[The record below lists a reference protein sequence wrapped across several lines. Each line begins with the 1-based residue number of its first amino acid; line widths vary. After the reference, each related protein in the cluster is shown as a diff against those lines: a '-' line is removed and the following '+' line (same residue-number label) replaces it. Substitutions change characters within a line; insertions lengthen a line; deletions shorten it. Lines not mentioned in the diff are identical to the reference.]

1 MADPHPP
8 TQDPYK
14 DPSFLRVSLQETHY
28 EEQRLLFL
36 RHLVIHSTT
45 ANSEILS
52 VPNNYYGLIQKP
64 LSELEPADIR
74 QFCYKDCAIYGNAQN
89 LGGVVPHRILD
100 DVYREWFPHR
110 AKDKDLK
117 WGSFFGKY
125 MGSSLPNTIPLAD
138 LIAFHARLYLKVKS
152 MEYEAIPQHGIM
164 AGERPEPQRGL
175 YRMRDTF
182 ALVFIIL
189 DKKNWQEDGVLLVF
203 RDRESTTGFHV
214 EGTEME
220 MEDVAPA
227 CVYRTSLKLAMKAVI
242 SRDEERRKRR
252 KEWNDLN
259 EEFYGSDD
267 D

>member
-14 DPSFLRVSLQETHY
+14 DPSFLRACLQETHY
-28 EEQRLLFL
+28 EEQRLHFL
-36 RHLVIHSTT
+36 RHLIIYSTT
-45 ANSEILS
+45 PNSDILS
-52 VPNNYYGLIQKP
+52 VPNNRYTLIRKS

-74 QFCYKDCAIYGNAQN
+74 QFCYKDCAIYGNAEK
-89 LGGVVPHRILD
+89 LGGVVPLRILD

-125 MGSSLPNTIPLAD
+125 MGSELPNTIPLAD
-138 LIAFHARLYLKVKS
+138 LIAFHARLYLKVNS
-152 MEYEAIPQHGIM
+152 MEYEAIPKPGIM
-164 AGERPEPQRGL
+164 VGKPPEPQRGL

-189 DKKNWQEDGVLLVF
+189 DKTNWREDGVLLVF

-252 KEWNDLN
+252 KEWYDLN